1 MKKILSILVIALAI
15 MFASACSNKPILKVY
30 MPGDYI
36 DKSLVRDFEK
46 EFGVRVRLITF
57 ESNEIAVT
65 QIQTNSYD
73 LVVPSDYAI
82 EELASK
88 NLLQEIDY
96 TKFESFTF
104 DDFDQGMVDLLD
116 IITNAGFDLP
126 KYAVPYFWG
135 NVGILYD
142 TTKITESYLNE
153 NGWNA
158 LADKTKDVLIYDS
171 SRDSFMI
178 ALKAVYG
185 TLVNINQPTN
195 EELIAAEN
203 WLIDAKGPKTRF
215 LTDEIFD
222 DMLDPAKHQMAV
234 AYSGDANYLMSL
246 NDKLGYYVPE
256 VGTNVFI
263 DAFAIPVDAKEID
276 LAYLFID
283 YFLSYEVA
291 LDNAIE
297 IGYTSPR
304 TDVIEYIIE
313 NEEYDASSYVVLVT
327 INDDVFRYNTDLK
340 RKIEEA
346 WVRVRAS

>member
-1 MKKILSILVIALAI
+1 MKKVFTLFVIVLTI
-15 MFASACSNKPILKVY
+15 VFISACSNKPILKVY

-36 DKSLVRDFEK
+36 DKTLVRDFEK

-73 LVVPSDYAI
+73 LVLPSDYAI
-82 EELASK
+82 EELVSK
-88 NLLQEIDY
+88 NLLREIDY
-96 TKFESFTF
+96 SKFDSFTF
-104 DDFDQGMVDLLD
+104 DDFDEGMVSLLGL
-116 IITNAGFDLP
+116 ITADGFDLP

-142 TTKITESYLNE
+142 TTKITQSYLNQ

-185 TLVNINQPTN
+185 TNVNINQPTDL
-195 EELIAAEN
+195 ELAAAET
-203 WLIDAKGPKTRF
+203 WLINAKGPKTRF

-222 DMLDPAKHQMAV
+222 DMLHPAKHQMAV

-246 NDKLGYYVPE
+246 NDKLGYFVPE

-263 DAFAIPVDAKEID
+263 DAFAIPVDSKEVD
-276 LAYLFID
+276 LAYAFIN

-291 LDNAIE
+291 LPNAIE

-304 TDVIEYIIE
+304 SDVIEYIIE
-313 NEEYDASSYVVLVT
+313 NEEYDASSYVVLVSE
-327 INDDVFRYNTDLK
+327 NDDVFRYNTSLK

>member
-1 MKKILSILVIALAI
+1 L
-15 MFASACSNKPILKVY
+15 
-30 MPGDYI
+30 
-36 DKSLVRDFEK
+36 
-46 EFGVRVRLITF
+46 
-57 ESNEIAVT
+57 
-65 QIQTNSYD
+65 
-73 LVVPSDYAI
+73 
-82 EELASK
+82 
-88 NLLQEIDY
+88 
-96 TKFESFTF
+96 
-104 DDFDQGMVDLLD
+104 DQ
-116 IITNAGFDLP
+116 
-126 KYAVPYFWG
+126 
-135 NVGILYD
+135 
-142 TTKITESYLNE
+142 

-185 TLVNINQPTN
+185 TAVDINSPTDT
-195 EELIAAEN
+195 ELAAAEA
-203 WLIDAKGPKTRF
+203 WLINAKGPKTRF

-222 DMLDPAKHQMAV
+222 DMLHPAKHQMAV

-246 NDKLGYYVPE
+246 NDRLGYFVPD

-263 DAFAIPVDAKEID
+263 DAFAIPVDSKQVD
-276 LAYLFID
+276 LAYEFIN

-304 TDVIEYIIE
+304 RDVISYIIE
-313 NEEYDASSYVVLVT
+313 NEEYDASGYVILVT
-327 INDDVFRYNTDLK
+327 ENDDVFRYNTELK